1 MQLDILI
8 VFLFSTFALTLS
20 PGPDIIY
27 VFYRSISNGKFSGI
41 RTVFGLT
48 TGLFCHTLLMIFG
61 VSIFIKNN
69 DSLFFI
75 IKLFGCIYFVFLAFK
90 TLFFVKKNEK
100 FLNKKNDNDFL
111 IGLMMNLLNPKVSL
125 FFIAFFPG
133 FIFHDNLS
141 YEIQFLIL
149 GLLFWLI
156 ATLTFL
162 LIVLISSRFK
172 SQFQNLIG
180 SNFIKYLQVLIFLF
194 ISFWIINS

>member
-1 MQLDILI
+1 
-8 VFLFSTFALTLS
+8 
-20 PGPDIIY
+20 
-27 VFYRSISNGKFSGI
+27 
-41 RTVFGLT
+41 
-48 TGLFCHTLLMIFG
+48 
-61 VSIFIKNN
+61 
-69 DSLFFI
+69 
-75 IKLFGCIYFVFLAFK
+75 
-90 TLFFVKKNEK
+90 
-100 FLNKKNDNDFL
+100 
-111 IGLMMNLLNPKVSL
+111 MMNLLNPKVSL

-180 SNFIKYLQVLIFLF
+180 SNFIKYLQVLIFIF

>member
-1 MQLDILI
+1 MQLETLLF
-8 VFLFSTFALTLS
+8 FLFSASILTLS

-27 VFYRSISNGKFSGI
+27 VFIKSSTEGKIAGI
-41 RTVFGLT
+41 KTVFGLT
-48 TGLFCHTLLMIFG
+48 TGLIFHTLLLVFG
-61 VSIFIKNN
+61 VSALINSN
-69 DSLFFI
+69 DYFFFI
-75 IKLFGCIYFVFLAFK
+75 LKVFGFIYFIFLAIS
-90 TLFFVKKNEK
+90 TYNKNSK
-100 FLNKKNDNDFL
+100 IDNKSLSSKNDFTT
-111 IGLMMNLLNPKVSL
+111 GLMMNVLNPKVSL

-162 LIVLISSRFK
+162 LIVLISSRLK

-180 SNFIKYLQVLIFLF
+180 SNFVKYSQVLIFIF